1 MSIAAKNVSPG
12 QHLDVSR
19 NALPT
24 KIENLRQF
32 ADSEVGMCAKA
43 QDPKAIRMRCCHQ
56 AIDKYLHWSARRQIE
71 EPNPCPADF
80 VISRSSQM
88 LFGGGTQNDTRFL
101 QPLNSKVV
109 VSVPLI
115 AICGRK
121 VSVNFLEGSVATPK
135 RERNEIGEVLGE
147 AKLANCLGK
156 REAIGA
162 TSPGD
167 SAKLLRASDPPF
179 A

>member
-1 MSIAAKNVSPG
+1 MSIAAKKVSSG

-71 EPNPCPADF
+71 EPNPRPAGF
-80 VISRSSQM
+80 VISRSPQM
-88 LFGGGTQNDTRFL
+88 LSGGGTLNDTRFL
-101 QPLNSKVV
+101 PPLNLKVV
-109 VSVPLI
+109 VSVTLT

-121 VSVNFLEGSVATPK
+121 DSMNFIEESVATPK
-135 RERNEIGEVLGE
+135 QERNEIGGVLVRRQAGT
-147 AKLANCLGK
+147 AWRSG
-156 REAIGA
+156 RG
-162 TSPGD
+162 
-167 SAKLLRASDPPF
+167 SAPPF
-179 A
+179 PRRQR